1 MELHSWTSSFGL
13 ASWHREC
20 LAIQTY
26 CKFVGAPITVHDGNN
41 PIGTRDGDLPHFTH
55 GKKVTLHTFDEV
67 VDHLRTVNF
76 DADYSLTPKERAE
89 CMAFKRLLVEKFA
102 PAVDF
107 YFWVDAVNAK
117 EFSLPWYGKH
127 LPFPLGWVYPSR
139 YRNRAAERVGCITGV
154 DLTNSETADA
164 ADLNMA
170 ENHVTRSAL
179 ECAQLICAKLKDSEG
194 TFFFGTA
201 PTSLDALVYA
211 LAAPILRAP
220 TPSQNLRNRLSSYAE
235 LVSFVEG
242 ISSRYFPRLVSAQ
255 GSGSGS
261 DQRTDGGDDDK
272 KDSESSEGGSTVS
285 WFFPAVVAAFAMAA
299 YASRTGLFRHLQFL
313 KRGQ

>member
-1 MELHSWTSSFGL
+1 MELHSWSSSFGL

-26 CKFVGAPITVHDGNN
+26 CKFVGAPITVHDRNN

-55 GKKVTLHTFDEV
+55 GKSVTLSSFDEV

-89 CMAFKRLLVEKFA
+89 CMAFKRLLLEKFA
-102 PAVDF
+102 PAADF

-139 YRNRAAERVGCITGV
+139 YRNRAAERVGCITGL
-154 DLTNSETADA
+154 DLTNSESADV

-170 ENHVTRSAL
+170 ENHVTRNAL
-179 ECAQLICAKLKDSEG
+179 ECAQLICAKLKNSEG
-194 TFFFGTA
+194 SFFFGAA
-201 PTSLDALVYA
+201 PTSLDALVFA
-211 LAAPILRAP
+211 LAAPILKAP

-235 LVSFVEG
+235 LARFVEG
-242 ISSRYFPRLVSAQ
+242 ISSRYFPRLSSAHE
-255 GSGSGS
+255 SGS
-261 DQRTDGGDDDK
+261 DHRTDNGGNDPG
-272 KDSESSEGGSTVS
+272 SSGSSEVGSKVN
-285 WFFPAVVAAFAMAA
+285 WFFPTVVAVFAMTA
-299 YASRTGLFRHLQFL
+299 YAARTGLIHHLHFL
-313 KRGQ
+313 GRGK

>member
-1 MELHSWTSSFGL
+1 MIKIVLYVHYVCGLQIGCEEATKISF
-13 ASWHREC
+13 
-20 LAIQTY
+20 Q
-26 CKFVGAPITVHDGNN
+26 
-41 PIGTRDGDLPHFTH
+41 
-55 GKKVTLHTFDEV
+55 KKIST
-67 VDHLRTVNF
+67 
-76 DADYSLTPKERAE
+76 
-89 CMAFKRLLVEKFA
+89 
-102 PAVDF
+102 
-107 YFWVDAVNAK
+107 
-117 EFSLPWYGKH
+117 
-127 LPFPLGWVYPSR
+127 
-139 YRNRAAERVGCITGV
+139 
-154 DLTNSETADA
+154 
-164 ADLNMA
+164 
-170 ENHVTRSAL
+170 
-179 ECAQLICAKLKDSEG
+179 EG
-194 TFFFGTA
+194 SFFFGAA

-220 TPSQNLRNRLSSYAE
+220 TPSQNLRNRLSGYAE
-235 LVSFVEG
+235 LVRFVEG